1 MWLRTRLEAL
11 TTQSIRELAR
21 LASQS
26 LRKSELLN
34 GSDGIYDF
42 SIGLIS
48 KQSVP
53 DFCRFGPLDFPF
65 MTKHGGPSDLSLNL
79 Q

>member
-1 MWLRTRLEAL
+1 MSMWLRTRLEAL
-11 TTQSIRELAR
+11 TTGQSVKELAR
-21 LASQS
+21 LAIQSQ
-26 LRKSELLN
+26 RKSELLN

-53 DFCRFGPLDFPF
+53 DFCRF
-65 MTKHGGPSDLSLNL
+65 
-79 Q
+79 